1 MRIYPPESYSVDS
14 KKGNAKIDVHV
25 SDERTYIDSN
35 GND

>member
-1 MRIYPPESYSVDS
+1 MRIYPRESYSVDS
-14 KKGNAKIDVHV
+14 KKGNAKIDMQL